1 MPTKGEGQRGVR
13 KSTCTLAQS
22 IPQRLFHDHISI
34 LPFRILSSS
43 LYSPSRSSF
52 TMSWHTPQDVRF
64 NRFLMV
70 YSVLA
75 TLFCFH
81 FIYLTKL
88 GTGSCAKLA
97 PEPFLD
103 DYDTPVVSTN
113 ISSLAVSNS
122 FPRKIWQTAKTS
134 AAGLGENE
142 RKSIQTWITKNQKHR
157 YEVMTKHS
165 AETYIYE
172 HYMDKPEIAETFL
185 DLQDNMMRADLAK
198 YLTLS
203 AEGGVYCDLDTV
215 LKQPIDTWV
224 PEEFKDTANL
234 VVGVEYDVLDGNR
247 WADWTLDLQFAS
259 WAILAKPHHQAFDI
273 ALHSGVTRLKKI
285 GAEQSKTVGDM
296 HASYKEVLD
305 STGPALFTR
314 SVMET
319 IALQT
324 QTDFTWK
331 NISGMKEP
339 RLYGDVLILPINA
352 FGSGQAHSN
361 SGPEDG
367 ADVLVRHL
375 FAGSWK
381 GDHPFK
387 EEAEKD
393 AKKKGN

>member
-1 MPTKGEGQRGVR
+1 
-13 KSTCTLAQS
+13 
-22 IPQRLFHDHISI
+22 
-34 LPFRILSSS
+34 
-43 LYSPSRSSF
+43 
-52 TMSWHTPQDVRF
+52 MSWHTPSDARF
-64 NRFLMV
+64 NRLLIG
-70 YSVLA
+70 YSILA
-75 TLFCFH
+75 TLFSFH
-81 FIYLTKL
+81 SIYQTKL
-88 GTGSCAKLA
+88 GPGSCTKVASDSLFPGYIDSIDA
-97 PEPFLD
+97 PIVP
-103 DYDTPVVSTN
+103 TN
-113 ISSLAVSNS
+113 LSSIAHPNG
-122 FPRKIWQTAKTS
+122 FPRRIWQTAKTS
-134 AAGLGENE
+134 AAGLGDNE
-142 RKSIQTWITKNQKHR
+142 RKSIQTWVTKNQKHR

-165 AETYIYE
+165 VETYIYE
-172 HYMDKPEIAETFL
+172 HYADKPEIAETVL

-215 LKQPIDTWV
+215 LKKPIDTWV
-224 PEEFKDTANL
+224 PEEFHGKANL

-273 ALHSGVTRLKKI
+273 ALHSAVTRLKKI

-319 IALQT
+319 IAIQT

-331 NISGMKEP
+331 NITGMTEP
-339 RLYGDVLILPINA
+339 TLFGDVLILPINA
-352 FGSGQAHSN
+352 FGSGQAHSH
-361 SGPEDG
+361 SGPGDG
-367 ADVLVRHL
+367 DDVLVNHL

-387 EEAEKD
+387 EEAEKE
-393 AKKKGN
+393 AKKNGN